1 MALRMTWSG
10 GLDRCEESKG
20 GREEISRADG
30 IEEVRKRRRD
40 KYKEE
45 KEGMMPVRKEE
56 MRGSEK
62 ERSEGG
68 G

>member
-10 GLDRCEESKG
+10 GLDRSEESKG

-45 KEGMMPVRKEE
+45 KEGMMPVRK
-56 MRGSEK
+56 
-62 ERSEGG
+62 
-68 G
+68 